1 MQNLT
6 DLIDARIVK
15 DQGAKSNPEIRI
27 IPSPSGKNV
36 RLLKFMDQ
44 GAQNLVSMRCADF
57 MHSLTV

>member
-27 IPSPSGKNV
+27 IPSPVKMWG
-36 RLLKFMDQ
+36 F
-44 GAQNLVSMRCADF
+44 
-57 MHSLTV
+57 